1 MSSAS
6 WIQAR
11 SPARPASRH
20 SADDIDRRAA
30 RAMTRY
36 APAFLVVDRKA
47 DILRFSGHT
56 AKYLEPATGVASL
69 NLFGLLHAALRR
81 LARGALEQAAVTGRR
96 VVHEAISIDVGP
108 HSELVTLIVE
118 PLPSAGGEELFLV
131 AFQEA
136 GPATV
141 RDNGSEAEAAASA
154 SARDDAAVEA
164 LERELRGTRERL
176 RDANEALE
184 ALTAELQSTNE
195 EYLSVN
201 EELQSANEELES
213 SKEELQSLNEELQ
226 TINAE
231 LIQRNESLV
240 RSSSD
245 LVNLFD
251 STSIATLF
259 LDNDLH
265 IRRFTPQVLGIFK
278 VREGDEGRPITDIV
292 TRLTRDGLGD
302 DVRQV
307 LRTLVP
313 VEREVTLIEADV
325 SYLMQV
331 RPYRDV
337 NDLVDGAVVTFVDI
351 TERRKSEATR
361 ALLAAIV
368 ESSQDA
374 IIGHDLDGVVTSWN
388 AGAEVLYGF
397 GADEAIGRMLST
409 LLRDPLLGDW
419 PDMRE
424 RLRNGERIETF
435 ERSGTDKHGRAIDVA
450 ITLSPVRQA
459 DGSIVGASLV
469 ARDVGERKAAEQR
482 AALLLGEL
490 DHRVKNILAIVTA
503 VISQTL
509 RFSETPEAFA
519 REVEGRVVAIAKAH
533 GLLTNSGHGGILLSA
548 LVDTELAPFDH
559 GNGNVSVSGPDVEL
573 TPRAGLALAMA
584 VHELASNA
592 AKYGALSA
600 AEGRLA
606 VTWQIAASA
615 GEESVLTLAWS
626 EAGGPE
632 VRAPTRR
639 GFGTTLI
646 ERAIRHDFGARV
658 TREFLPAGVR
668 CTLAVPLGAEFG
680 RPVPPDRETPR

>member
-1 MSSAS
+1 
-6 WIQAR
+6 
-11 SPARPASRH
+11 
-20 SADDIDRRAA
+20 
-30 RAMTRY
+30 MTRY
-36 APAFLVVDRKA
+36 APAFLVVDRQA
-47 DILRFSGHT
+47 GILRFSGHT

-69 NLFGLLHAALRR
+69 NLFSLLHAGLRR
-81 LARGALEQAAVTGRR
+81 MARGALEQVAVTGRR
-96 VVHEAISIDVGP
+96 VLHEAVSIDVG
-108 HSELVTLIVE
+108 SRFELVTLIVE
-118 PLPSAGGEELFLV
+118 PLPPGGADELFLV
-131 AFQEA
+131 AFQEV
-136 GPATV
+136 GPAPV
-141 RDNGSEAEAAASA
+141 RDAAPDAGNAEMEGGGPPPGG
-154 SARDDAAVEA
+154 DDAAVEA
-164 LERELRGTRERL
+164 LERELRSTRERL

-184 ALTAELQSTNE
+184 TVTAELQSTNE

-201 EELQSANEELES
+201 EELQSANEELET

-231 LIQRNESLV
+231 LTQRNESLV

-245 LVNLFD
+245 LANLFD

-259 LDNDLH
+259 LDNQLR

-292 TRLTRDGLGD
+292 TRLARDGLGD
-302 DVRQV
+302 DVREV

-313 VEREVTLIEADV
+313 VQREVALIEADV

-331 RPYRDV
+331 RPYRDL
-337 NDLVDGAVVTFVDI
+337 NDMVDGAVVTFVDI
-351 TERRKSEATR
+351 TERKKSEETR

-374 IIGHDLDGVVTSWN
+374 IIGHDLDGVVSSWN
-388 AGAEVLYGF
+388 AGAEALYGF
-397 GADEAIGRMLST
+397 ATDEAIGRRLTT
-409 LLRDPLLGDW
+409 LLQDPLIGDW
-419 PDMRE
+419 PHMLE
-424 RLRNGERIETF
+424 RLRNGERIENF
-435 ERSGTDKHGRAIDVA
+435 ERSVTGKDDRVMDVS
-450 ITLSPVRQA
+450 ITMSPVRQV
-459 DGSIVGASLV
+459 DGRIVGASLV

-519 REVEGRVVAIAKAH
+519 REVEGRVIAIAKAH
-533 GLLTNSGHGGILLSA
+533 SLLTQSGHGGILLST
-548 LVDTELAPFDH
+548 LVATELAPFDH
-559 GNGNVSVSGPDVEL
+559 GPDHVSVSGPEVEL

-592 AKYGALSA
+592 AKYGALSTA
-600 AEGRLA
+600 AGRLTVA
-606 VTWQIAASA
+606 WEIGPSTD
-615 GEESVLTLAWS
+615 GPVLTLAWT

-632 VRAPTRR
+632 VRPPTRR

-646 ERAIRHDFGARV
+646 ERAIRHDFGATV
-658 TREFLPAGVR
+658 TRDFLPSGVS
-668 CTLAVPLGAEFG
+668 CTLAVPLTSHTA
-680 RPVPPDRETPR
+680 RLVPLEGHH